1 MHCVEIDIPICLV
14 DRRAICL
21 ILPLNCM
28 HAVCCHWLSRLEIM
42 LTDRNLSWRDL
53 STTASEFVDP
63 DNTWHP
69 IGWSHP

>member
-1 MHCVEIDIPICLV
+1 MHCVEIDIVICLV

-42 LTDRNLSWRDL
+42 LTAWHLSWRDP
-53 STTASEFVDP
+53 ASKVAD
-63 DNTWHP
+63 H
-69 IGWSHP
+69 